1 MKLWLTATL
10 VLVGLYLA
18 SGVYVVR
25 GNEKAVVRRFGR
37 VVRNE
42 VGNVVLQGSGLHY
55 DLPWPLAIVDR
66 VNLNEV
72 RSLTIGATD
81 IDEGSGNLGD
91 FLRST
96 AAVERSQFLTGDKNI
111 LNLQITVQYRISAQ
125 NPDDFLFHSESPVD
139 HLRLLAETAT
149 ADLVARSGV
158 DFVHPLGLVE
168 LRQMLTGRMR
178 DLAVKY
184 RLGIEVDDAAI
195 SAVYPPPQVK
205 QAFLDVSNAR
215 AFRDQSINNARAY
228 AQQMQTKADVEAWQI
243 RNDAEIARR
252 QAIEQARGKSDRFRT
267 IVGRFERHEN
277 PQAIRQLTMRRMY
290 LETMEDILR
299 KVAGKVYLD
308 SGQTIDLTI
317 FRDPKE

>member
-1 MKLWLTATL
+1 MKRWLAAIG
-10 VLVGLYLA
+10 VLAGLYLA

-37 VVRNE
+37 VVQN
-42 VGNVVLQGSGLHY
+42 VGGNVVLRGSGLHY
-55 DLPWPLAIVDR
+55 DLPWPLASIDR

-72 RSLTIGATD
+72 RSLTIGTTD
-81 IDEGSGNLGD
+81 IDESSGNLGD

-96 AAVERSQFLTGDKNI
+96 AAVDRSQFLTGDKNI
-111 LNLQITVQYRISAQ
+111 LNLQITVQYRISAE

-168 LRQMLTGRMR
+168 LRQMLTARMR
-178 DLAVKY
+178 ELAVKY
-184 RLGIEVDDAAI
+184 RLGIEVDDATI

-215 AFRDQSINNARAY
+215 AFRDQSINDARAY
-228 AQQMQTKADVEAWQI
+228 AQQLQTKAGVEAWQI
-243 RNDAEIARR
+243 RNDAEIAYR

-267 IVGRFERHEN
+267 IVARFEQHEN
-277 PQAIRQLTMRRMY
+277 PQAVRQLTMQRMY

-299 KVAGKVYLD
+299 KVKGKVYLD